1 VANERRQSARWSIA
15 YALGLRQG
23 EALGL
28 RWRDLDL
35 DESVMKVTNQ
45 LQRIGWKHGC
55 GEAHPDH
62 KPMRCP
68 TRSGGS
74 WRLEAT
80 KSRAGKRRLV
90 MPEVLVEQMR
100 DHRNWRTLLDEVG
113 LPPSRLHDA
122 RHIAAT
128 LLLAQ
133 GVDGR
138 VVMGL
143 LGWSQ
148 ASLLT
153 RYQHV
158 IDPMRRDAADKMGQA
173 IWG

>member
-1 VANERRQSARWSIA
+1 
-15 YALGLRQG
+15 
-23 EALGL
+23 
-28 RWRDLDL
+28 
-35 DESVMKVTNQ
+35 
-45 LQRIGWKHGC
+45 
-55 GEAHPDH
+55 
-62 KPMRCP
+62 
-68 TRSGGS
+68 
-74 WRLEAT
+74 
-80 KSRAGKRRLV
+80 

-100 DHRNWRTLLDEVG
+100 DHRKTQAAERLAAGPAWVDHDLVFCRLDGHPLHPTVDNKDWGKLLDAAGVDRA
-113 LPPSRLHDA
+113 RLHDA
-122 RHIAAT
+122 RHTAAT

-133 GVDGR
+133 GVDGQ

-158 IDPMRRDAADKMGQA
+158 IDPMRRDAANKIGQA